1 MSIGFQLSRLK
12 GKEYVEKY
20 DNAAERALRA
30 KKRRQKAIE
39 RAELKAAEKR
49 KRVHKSGV
57 LIGKID
63 FSEPISST
71 SEIK

>member
-1 MSIGFQLSRLK
+1 MSIGFQPSRLK

-39 RAELKAAEKR
+39 RAELKAAEKK
-49 KRVHKSGV
+49 KRCKSGV
-57 LIGKID
+57 LIAKID
-63 FSEPISST
+63 FSEPISSP
-71 SEIK
+71 SEVK

>member
-39 RAELKAAEKR
+39 RAEVKAAEKK

-57 LIGKID
+57 LITKKD

-71 SEIK
+71 SEVK